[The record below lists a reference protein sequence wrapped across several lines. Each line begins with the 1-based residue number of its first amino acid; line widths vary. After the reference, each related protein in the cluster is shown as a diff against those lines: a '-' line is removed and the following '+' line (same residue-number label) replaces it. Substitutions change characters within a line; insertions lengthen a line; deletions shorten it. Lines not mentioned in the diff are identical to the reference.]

1 MMSHNKL
8 RQLCVAN
15 ETIAKA
21 YAAFR
26 KIHPLRQ
33 IDDIWEQ
40 AHFVVS
46 REEVCILSCGRRYSY
61 IDGRIQG

>member
-1 MMSHNKL
+1 MMSHTKL

-15 ETIAKA
+15 EAIAKA

-26 KIHPLRQ
+26 RIHPLRE

-40 AHFVVS
+40 AHFTVS
-46 REEVCILSCGRRYSY
+46 REEVYILSCGRRYSY
-61 IDGRIQG
+61 INGRIQG

>member
-1 MMSHNKL
+1 MMSPTKL

-15 ETIAKA
+15 EAIAKA

-26 KIHPLRQ
+26 RIHPLRE

-40 AHFVVS
+40 A
-46 REEVCILSCGRRYSY
+46 REEVRILSCGRRYSY
-61 IDGRIQG
+61 IDGRIYA

>member
-1 MMSHNKL
+1 MMSPTKL

-15 ETIAKA
+15 EIIAKA

-26 KIHPLRQ
+26 RIHPLRE

-40 AHFVVS
+40 AVS

-61 IDGRIQG
+61 VDGRIQG